1 MPRWPEKKVVKS
13 DGTVKKPDNNA
24 VVKFYCT
31 KGQYTFA
38 MPVYERDGFGEI
50 ITQNG
55 RPKKLIETD
64 SDGNNRHGVFE
75 SFKFDRLPIKDPK
88 TGKTSAM
95 VFIGVFAISPE
106 FPNRWSRKEE
116 LVDYLALAAKNV
128 HTGIM
133 TEDQYKK
140 FHNPEAY
147 TVMKEKEDLA
157 IYNAKLAEENF
168 KLKAKLSAA
177 GVVNE

>member
-1 MPRWPEKKVVKS
+1 
-13 DGTVKKPDNNA
+13 
-24 VVKFYCT
+24 
-31 KGQYTFA
+31 

-106 FPNRWSRKEE
+106 MPARWSRRQE
-116 LVDYLALAAKNV
+116 LIDYLTLAAKNV

-133 TEDQYKK
+133 SEDQYKK

-147 TVMKEKEDLA
+147 VVMKEKESLVID
-157 IYNAKLAEENF
+157 NEKLAVENE

-177 GVVNE
+177 GVVTE